1 MMKIKKAAFFVLS
14 LLLII
19 NSTISC
25 FADED
30 VDDSAS
36 GDVSALDAGKAVEVE
51 SNDITDWPQGPII
64 GADSAILMD
73 ADSGV
78 ILYEK
83 NIDAKEYPASI
94 TKIMTCLIAAESC
107 SMDEMVTFSHDAV
120 FGIDKGSS
128 NVGMDVGQS
137 ITMEDA
143 IYCIM
148 LSSANEVAAAVAEH
162 ISGSCDEFA
171 KLMNKRAKEL
181 GCTNTHFAN
190 ANGLPN
196 EDHWTSAHDMALIAQ
211 AFNKNDSLR
220 HIAGTNAYE
229 IKATATQPD
238 TFTMYNH
245 HKMYPGKKYA
255 YDYVTWGKTGYTN
268 VARETLVTCAEKN
281 GMDLICVVMRDEP
294 PYQYTDTRDLLEY
307 GFNNFSKLYIA
318 DNEDLY
324 DIGNSDFF
332 QTDMDIFGNSE
343 TFLSLNPSGYVL
355 LPNTADF
362 SDTVSSIAYNSGD
375 SDSIATISYTFN
387 KKFVGSTTVDVADNE
402 TKTFEFGQAVSENTA
417 VSENAASDNNV
428 IFVNL
433 KKILIAAGIL
443 AAVLL
448 LFIIIRAII
457 KNYNFSGR
465 RRRNIRKKNRRY
477 HSEFDDF
484 DF

>member
-1 MMKIKKAAFFVLS
+1 M
-14 LLLII
+14 
-19 NSTISC
+19 
-25 FADED
+25 
-30 VDDSAS
+30 
-36 GDVSALDAGKAVEVE
+36 
-51 SNDITDWPQGPII
+51 
-64 GADSAILMD
+64 
-73 ADSGV
+73 
-78 ILYEK
+78 
-83 NIDAKEYPASI
+83 
-94 TKIMTCLIAAESC
+94 
-107 SMDEMVTFSHDAV
+107 
-120 FGIDKGSS
+120 
-128 NVGMDVGQS
+128 
-137 ITMEDA
+137 
-143 IYCIM
+143 
-148 LSSANEVAAAVAEH
+148 
-162 ISGSCDEFA
+162 
-171 KLMNKRAKEL
+171 
-181 GCTNTHFAN
+181 
-190 ANGLPN
+190 
-196 EDHWTSAHDMALIAQ
+196 
-211 AFNKNDSLR
+211 
-220 HIAGTNAYE
+220 
-229 IKATATQPD
+229 
-238 TFTMYNH
+238 
-245 HKMYPGKKYA
+245 
-255 YDYVTWGKTGYTN
+255 
-268 VARETLVTCAEKN
+268 TCAEKN